1 MREFPRTPNRLLE
14 MTRCMCDLEAHAM
27 SHRPAS
33 WCRPFYVKNDESG
46 DKDEWLQEHCTS
58 GDMQTEVERRLG
70 DGLLNGVLDQRTI
83 GGGDL
88 IAFIRF
94 DTAHIDKRGGADN
107 LVGIKLSSEVGEEQ
121 RFLTANVI
129 SPIAREL
136 PEAWVDPP
144 LWWRV
149 AVLGTNQNALSDYFP
164 ISRFP
169 MMGGDKNNGI
179 AIRNVAW
186 KKYEACS
193 LARCARRAREGVGGG
208 NGGDVGG
215 GGDGGDGGDDDELT
229 RELQRQIDA
238 LPNESE
244 PDSDD
249 DMGLLPYE
257 RVEGGDG
264 GVSGDEQMKGS
275 AGGDGDDDGRLEPV
289 HEEGMEVRG
298 DDPTEGP
305 AGGDG
310 GDDGRLEPPPGQG
323 MEVTDEGLMERGNE
337 EGNTEKM
344 RVALIKILEDDLSM
358 NNNQV
363 FDKLSNTFINVD
375 KVWMRNEIK
384 QWMELKRDERRSDQE
399 LRKLEEDAVEPELY
413 LSLVEI
419 LREAS
424 GKISVG
430 KVQTLLSK
438 KHGFNVGQKWVEHEC
453 TNWATQWLGSQDGSD
468 ENTRKALRYMLNL
481 AEGKISPEKIQ
492 ETLNGVLEQPVDMK
506 LVLKECKRWFVKRQR
521 HKATG
526 ATDSLVGM
534 DEAYRLGNGNTLI
547 KGHGDGGLGHPNE
560 DVDWTGVEME
570 QPKEHQTFYI
580 QRARPKKPRVKF
592 IALSVLVIEPFPR

>member
-33 WCRPFYVKNDESG
+33 WCRPFYVKNDGSG
-46 DKDEWLQEHCTS
+46 DTDEWLQEHCTS
-58 GDMQTEVERRLG
+58 DDMQTEVERRLG
-70 DGLLNGVLDQRTI
+70 GGLLERVLNKKTI
-83 GGGDL
+83 RDGGL

-94 DTAHIDKRGGADN
+94 DTAHVDKRGGADN
-107 LVGIKLSSEVGEEQ
+107 LVGIKLSSEAGEKP

-169 MMGGDKNNGI
+169 MMGRDPNNGI

-186 KKYEACS
+186 KKFEACS

-215 GGDGGDGGDDDELT
+215 GGDGGDGGSGSDDSFS
-229 RELQRQIDA
+229 ELQREIDD
-238 LPNESE
+238 LPSESE
-244 PDSDD
+244 QDSDD
-249 DMGLLPYE
+249 
-257 RVEGGDG
+257 
-264 GVSGDEQMKGS
+264 
-275 AGGDGDDDGRLEPV
+275 
-289 HEEGMEVRG
+289 GM
-298 DDPTEGP
+298 EGP

-310 GDDGRLEPPPGQG
+310 GDDDRLEPPPGGG
-323 MEVTDEGLMERGNE
+323 MEVGGEGLMEGGRGE
-337 EGNTEKM
+337 ENTETV
-344 RVALIKILEDDLSM
+344 RVALVEMLEADST
-358 NNNQV
+358 
-363 FDKLSNTFINVD
+363 LSNNEVFAQLMKGFGSVD
-375 KVWMRNEIK
+375 EAWTRNEIE
-384 QWMELKRDERRSDQE
+384 QWMKLKRDERRSAQE
-399 LRKLEEDAVEPELY
+399 LERQLEEDAVEMELY

-419 LREAS
+419 LGAAS

-430 KVQTLLSK
+430 TVQTRLED
-438 KHGFNVGQKWVEHEC
+438 KHGLKVGRKWVEREC
-453 TNWATQWLGSQDGSD
+453 TNWVKQWLGSQDGSD

-481 AEGKISPEKIQ
+481 AEGDISPEKIL
-492 ETLNGVLEQPVDMK
+492 ETLNGVLEQPVDMEW
-506 LVLKECKRWFVKRQR
+506 VLKQRSRWLLKSQR
-521 HKATG
+521 TKATG
-526 ATDSLVGM
+526 ATNSLVGM

-560 DVDWTGVEME
+560 DVDWTGAEME
-570 QPKEHQTFYI
+570 KPREHQTFYI
-580 QRARPKKPRVKF
+580 DSEGFPKRHAIQNARPTKPRVKF
-592 IALSVLVIEPFPR
+592 IALSVLGIEPFPR